1 VEYVKLAARAIIKSP
16 SFPRFFVIRHSCF
29 VIAILPPSVF
39 HWSMSIYRRTLAYFR
54 PFLGQSIMA
63 TLLTLAIMPLNL
75 LKPWPFAYIIGRV
88 LGSDAKP
95 NTLVKL
101 LDHLFEGWSKSQM
114 ITVLCLSMI
123 LLQFFSGWLN
133 LVAIMIYVRVGLQGL
148 LRLRTELYSYLH
160 ILPLKFHDQR
170 RSADSSFR
178 VAYDSQSMQTFYS
191 RITFIFQTA
200 ITLVSTFVAMCFL
213 DWQLTLL
220 SLLVIPFMVVTF
232 RVFAKR
238 IRDQST
244 VIAERESALLT
255 AAQEGLSSVRMVQA
269 FGREEHEV
277 LQFETSAS
285 QSLEANIRLQGTS
298 MKSSLLV
305 SVLMAI
311 ATAGM
316 YWIGSQHVLNGSLAL
331 PALIVISGYLIT
343 LYQPLEALTQVGWT
357 LESAAA
363 GAQRCFEVLDKE
375 NDVPDA
381 PDAEVLT
388 TTLGE
393 IAFENVRFG
402 YSEDRM
408 ILNGVN
414 AGISPGQ
421 TVAFVGGTGA
431 GKTTLL
437 SLVPRFY
444 DPTGGRVL
452 IDGKDLRSITKKS
465 LRNQIS
471 IVLQDTLLFSTTIR
485 ENIAYGRPDAT
496 EEEII
501 EAAKRAQAHDFI
513 MQIPEGYTS
522 QVGERGGHLSVGQ
535 RQRIGIARAF
545 LKNAPILLL
554 DEPTSALDP
563 TTEAAIMVTIKEL
576 MHGRTTLIITHR
588 IATVHDME
596 KIVVLKNGEIAET
609 GTGPDLVAKGGVY
622 AGLYHSAN
630 LD

>member
-1 VEYVKLAARAIIKSP
+1 
-16 SFPRFFVIRHSCF
+16 
-29 VIAILPPSVF
+29 
-39 HWSMSIYRRTLAYFR
+39 MSIYRRTLAYFR

-88 LGSDAKP
+88 LGSDTKS

-101 LDHLFEGWSKSQM
+101 LDHLFQGWSKPAM
-114 ITVLCLSMI
+114 ITALCLSMVVLQ
-123 LLQFFSGWLN
+123 LLTGWLN
-133 LVAIMIYVRVGLQGL
+133 MIAIMIYVRIGYKGL
-148 LRLRTELYSYLH
+148 LRLRTELYAYLH
-160 ILPLKFHDQR
+160 ALPLKFHDQR

-178 VAYDSQSMQTFYS
+178 VAYDSQSVQTFYS
-191 RITFIFQTA
+191 RMTFIFQTA
-200 ITLVSTFVAMCFL
+200 VTLASTFTAMCFL

-220 SLLVIPFMVVTF
+220 SLLVIPFMVATF
-232 RVFAKR
+232 RIFAKR
-238 IRDQST
+238 IRNEST
-244 VIAERESALLT
+244 LIAERESALLT

-277 LQFETSAS
+277 QQFRTSAS
-285 QSLEANIRLQGTS
+285 QSLEANVRLQGTS

-305 SVLMAI
+305 SVLMAL
-311 ATAGM
+311 ATAAM
-316 YWIGSQHVLNGSLAL
+316 YWLGSQHVLEGHLTLPSLIA
-331 PALIVISGYLIT
+331 ISTYLIT
-343 LYQPLEALTQVGWT
+343 LYQPLEALTQVGWA
-357 LESAAA
+357 LEGAAA

-375 NDVPDA
+375 DDVPDA
-381 PDAEVLT
+381 PGAETLT
-388 TTLGE
+388 TTQGA
-393 IAFENVRFG
+393 IIFENVAFSYNDSRP
-402 YSEDRM
+402 
-408 ILNGVN
+408 ILSGVN
-414 AGISPGQ
+414 ARIDPGQ

-452 IDGKDLRSITKKS
+452 IDGKDLRSVTKKS

-496 EEEII
+496 EAEII
-501 EAAKRAQAHDFI
+501 EAAKRAQAHEFI
-513 MQIPEGYTS
+513 MQIPEGYKS

-563 TTEAAIMVTIKEL
+563 TTEAAIMETIKEL
-576 MHGRTTLIITHR
+576 MRGRTTLIITHR

-596 KIVVLKNGEIAET
+596 KIVVLKEGRVVES
-609 GTGPDLVAKGGVY
+609 GTGPDLVARGGVY
-622 AGLYHSAN
+622 AGLHHSAN